1 MVDTDQDAVGISEAA
16 ERLGISVEAIRQR
29 IRRKKLEAYK
39 VQDGT
44 WRIVLASPTAHP
56 NGVQDSVQV
65 TVQAP
70 VGPSDG
76 QKELVAQ
83 LKGEV
88 VFMRDEM
95 VKQREQWAE
104 ESRRKDV
111 IIAELTQ
118 QLKALPAKVKEEV
131 EATPPPPAAPQ
142 RSWWQRLWGL
152 Q

>member
-1 MVDTDQDAVGISEAA
+1 MVNTDWGAVGISEAA
-16 ERLGISVEAIRQR
+16 ERLGISVEAVRQR

-44 WRIVLASPTAHP
+44 WRIVLPSPKADL

-83 LKGEV
+83 LKDEV
-88 VFMRDEM
+88 VFLRDEM
-95 VKQREQWAE
+95 VKQREQWGE
-104 ESRRKDV
+104 ESRRKD
-111 IIAELTQ
+111 IIISQLSD
-118 QLKALPAKVKEEV
+118 QLKALPAPKQAAEEPTRV
-131 EATPPPPAAPQ
+131 PRA
-142 RSWWQRLWGL
+142 WWRFWEWGT
-152 Q
+152 